1 MFNLINNNKG
11 RKMKTL
17 KKLAFSI
24 LASAFVFANANA
36 GELAVSGS
44 AKATYTIISVDGSP
58 TKQSAGKGMGMAN
71 EFSLTASGEL
81 DNGYTW
87 AMNIDID
94 GDTTQDDGS
103 LTFGMGGLGSLKW
116 NISDGGITKD
126 FASMQSVYG
135 ASVDNGNS
143 GSVAAT
149 GGYTDSGDTGAM
161 NTIRYTTPSG
171 LPLDLS
177 ASIQFAPSTGANSAA
192 SSNAAGTV
200 DAGAEDAIEYAFS
213 MVPVEGLEIGA
224 SYYDPDDPSAAQA
237 EEGGAY
243 YATYAIGSLSFGLGK
258 SFKATSLATNTTNEA
273 EAYENTMMSVAF
285 NVNDALSISYE
296 DIESSKEFETSSS
309 DVDMDVTSMQAAYTV
324 AGATFSISNE
334 EYDNF
339 QYTTGNK
346 LKETNFAMSIAF

>member
-44 AKATYTIISVDGSP
+44 AKATYTIISVDGSE
-58 TKQSAGKGMGMAN
+58 TDQSAGKGMGMAN

-103 LTFGMGGLGSLKW
+103 LTVGMGGLGSLKW

-143 GSVAAT
+143 GTVAAT

-161 NTIRYTTPSG
+161 NSIRYTTPSG
-171 LPLDLS
+171 LPLDTVVNV
-177 ASIQFAPSTGANSAA
+177 QYAPSTGVNSAA
-192 SSNAAGTV
+192 SSNAAGTL
-200 DAGAEDAIEYAFS
+200 DAGSEDALEYSIS
-213 MVPVEGLEIGA
+213 MVPIEGLEIGA
-224 SYYDPDDPSAAQA
+224 SYFDPDDPAAAQA

-243 YATYAIGSLSFGLGK
+243 YATYDIGSLSFGIGK
-258 SFKATSLATNTTNEA
+258 SFKATSLNTNTTNEA
-273 EAYENTMMSVAF
+273 ENYDNTMMSVAF
-285 NVNDALSISYE
+285 NVNDNLSVSYE
-296 DIESSKEFETSSS
+296 DIESLQANTTASS
-309 DVDMDVTSMQAAYTV
+309 DVTMDVQSIQASYTV
-324 AGATFSISNE
+324 AGMTLSISNE
-334 EYDNF
+334 EYDNHD
-339 QYTTGNK
+339 YTVGNK
-346 LKETNFAMSIAF
+346 MKETNFAMSIAF

>member
-44 AKATYTIISVDGSP
+44 AKATYTILSVDGSE
-58 TKQSAGKGMGMAN
+58 TDQSAGKGMGMAN

-116 NISDGGITKD
+116 NISDGGIAKN

-135 ASVDNGNS
+135 ASVDNGNG

-171 LPLDLS
+171 LPLDTVVNV
-177 ASIQFAPSTGANSAA
+177 QYAPSTGANSAA
-192 SSNAAGTV
+192 SSNAAGTL
-200 DAGAEDAIEYAFS
+200 DAGSEDAIEYSIS
-213 MVPVEGLEIGA
+213 MVPMEGLEIGA
-224 SYYDPDDPSAAQA
+224 SYFDPDDPSRGQA

-243 YATYAIGSLSFGLGK
+243 YATYDIGSLSFGLGK

-273 EAYENTMMSVAF
+273 ETYDNTMMSVAF
-285 NVNDALSISYE
+285 NVNDSLSVSYE

-309 DVDMDVTSMQAAYTV
+309 DLDMDVESFQVAYTV
-324 AGATFSISNE
+324 AGATFSISTE

-339 QYTTGNK
+339 QYTEANK

>member
-1 MFNLINNNKG
+1 
-11 RKMKTL
+11 MKTL

-44 AKATYTIISVDGSP
+44 AKATYTILSVDGSP
-58 TKQSAGKGMGMAN
+58 TDQSAGKGMGMAN

-103 LTFGMGGLGSLKW
+103 ITLGMGGLGSVKW
-116 NISDGGITKD
+116 NISDGGIAKN
-126 FASMQSVYG
+126 FSSMQSVYG

-149 GGYTDSGDTGAM
+149 GGYTDSGDTGTM

-171 LPLDLS
+171 LPLDIS
-177 ASIQFAPSTGANSAA
+177 ASVQYAPSTGANSAA
-192 SSNAAGTV
+192 SSNAGGTL
-200 DAGAEDAIEYAFS
+200 DAGAEDAMEYAIS
-213 MVPVEGLEIGA
+213 MTPMEGLEIGA
-224 SYYDPDDPSAAQA
+224 SYYDPDDPSAAQS

-243 YATYAIGSLSFGLGK
+243 YGTYDIGSFSVGLGK
-258 SFKATSLATNTTNEA
+258 SFKSTSLATNTTNEA
-273 EAYENTMMSVAF
+273 EAYDNTMMSVAF

-309 DVDMDVTSMQAAYTV
+309 DVDMDVSSIQAAYTV
-324 AGATFSISNE
+324 AGATFSVSTE

>member
-44 AKATYTIISVDGSP
+44 AKATYTILSVDGSE
-58 TKQSAGKGMGMAN
+58 TDQSAGKGMGMAN

-116 NISDGGITKD
+116 NISDGGIAKN

-135 ASVDNGNS
+135 ASVDNGNG

-171 LPLDLS
+171 LPLDTVVNV
-177 ASIQFAPSTGANSAA
+177 QYAPSTGVNSAA
-192 SSNAAGTV
+192 SSNAAGTL
-200 DAGAEDAIEYAFS
+200 DAGSEDALEYSIS
-213 MVPVEGLEIGA
+213 MVPIEGLEIGA
-224 SYYDPDDPSAAQA
+224 SYFDPDDPAAAQA

-243 YATYAIGSLSFGLGK
+243 YATYDIGSLSFGIGK
-258 SFKATSLATNTTNEA
+258 SFKATSLNTNTTNEA
-273 EAYENTMMSVAF
+273 ENYDNTMMSVAF
-285 NVNDALSISYE
+285 NVNDSLSVSYE
-296 DIESSKEFETSSS
+296 DINSAKEFETSSS
-309 DVDMDVTSMQAAYTV
+309 DLDMDVESFQVAYTV
-324 AGATFSISNE
+324 AGATFSISTE

-339 QYTTGNK
+339 QYTEANK

>member
-44 AKATYTIISVDGSP
+44 AKATYTIISVDGSE
-58 TKQSAGKGMGMAN
+58 TDQSAGKGMGMAN

-143 GSVAAT
+143 GTVAAT

-161 NTIRYTTPSG
+161 NSIRYTTPSG
-171 LPLDLS
+171 LPFDLS
-177 ASIQFAPSTGANSAA
+177 ASVQYAPSTGANSALKLYIIQ
-192 SSNAAGTV
+192 SV
-200 DAGAEDAIEYAFS
+200 DRKL
-213 MVPVEGLEIGA
+213 PL
-224 SYYDPDDPSAAQA
+224 
-237 EEGGAY
+237 
-243 YATYAIGSLSFGLGK
+243 
-258 SFKATSLATNTTNEA
+258 
-273 EAYENTMMSVAF
+273 
-285 NVNDALSISYE
+285 E
-296 DIESSKEFETSSS
+296 DIANAKGKDRSAFIKELETI
-309 DVDMDVTSMQAAYTV
+309 V
-324 AGATFSISNE
+324 FSGTACRMKK
-334 EYDNF
+334 F
-339 QYTTGNK
+339 
-346 LKETNFAMSIAF
+346 F